1 MLKLINDYHFVN
13 GTILRPL
20 GLIPGSKTH
29 FDIDPDYGDWT
40 LDGETYHLDLHD
52 LLPLLTEDNGFHVIK
67 LDDIAWQGFNLD
79 MSSRAENCRC
89 CNGDRFR
96 DCDATVPGILLD
108 GINNPEGRRYRCL
121 DGKHRIEA
129 LLTYDQIYANFY
141 VLTLNQIKEYLYT

>member
-67 LDDIAWQGFNLD
+67 LDDIGTRNFTYNITYIIRGRSAHCLPCQIT
-79 MSSRAENCRC
+79 SSSSFCS
-89 CNGDRFR
+89 
-96 DCDATVPGILLD
+96 L
-108 GINNPEGRRYRCL
+108 
-121 DGKHRIEA
+121 
-129 LLTYDQIYANFY
+129 
-141 VLTLNQIKEYLYT
+141 